1 MKLQRPAPPISMP
14 YFDDEDSNL
23 GKPRHSRR
31 YAMGMEDSEPPVM
44 SGGLEENATPS
55 KSNIGPRRTHT
66 SPQVGSKNDEVG
78 LRSIIRRSTA
88 DGRRKSFHVASNS
101 QRHGKDRGGPLER
114 IEITP
119 APKATRLKK
128 LKPRR
133 TRTKSSVYPS
143 SLDDLLRHA
152 VNGPILLHPEANIP
166 LPESDSEGSSGDE
179 NEQSHPLDI
188 KWKGRSSLDDIIQ
201 NGNTFRHALPNMVP
215 LPPSRPGS
223 MLEAIARQP
232 VPTQIPREPSIY
244 SFNYPEMI
252 SRGSQLFKHF
262 DKVLNGAPSRNNNI
276 ANITSVDCTEFVR
289 RVPIEHVVGNND
301 QNNIRTLRALS
312 KIPEGVLQRLLIVPD
327 LSPQIINL
335 LGGLFGLSPEV
346 FEEHLINSGYNGA
359 KYNDKPAH
367 TWATAKMKKSHASI
381 KWYRPVRRCDVAPYS
396 KQELEVLLDPAQGR
410 LNRDKGV
417 AVYQTKSNIFRSEW
431 EMWTDP
437 KITTR
442 DERVSGW
449 EERAT
454 VWIQK
459 LDFRD
464 CYIVV
469 LILDP
474 LPIIE
479 QGAERAAAV
488 RAYRHNEDDSSSN
501 TSTNDSSIDP
511 REESKHLRWLTDIF
525 RGQRTS
531 RKQAAQIRRVQDPSD
546 KDRKQDEEAGP
557 VMSQSREIVAVKK
570 LELLSA
576 NPVFE
581 QIAPRARISI
591 GLDEA
596 LRSPQLLHKL
606 SSQLSQTTSTKDEFC
621 QLLNFM
627 PRPIKRGPHITCV
640 APLYQIIQQDSINLL
655 DHLHTTLIEINADI
669 LSDSKMEDR
678 VVIWRQI
685 IARAQLELLELKQSI
700 TEFFS
705 FTRLL
710 DPKGTRIPA
719 EVANL
724 SAQIDHMI
732 ERLQTASSSLTS
744 NMALLDSRRSIA
756 EAQAVTKL
764 TELAFFFIPLTFAAT
779 LFGMQVEQ
787 LATPVPISIF
797 FAFGIGFIA
806 SSYLVRLTIRS
817 AWLRQLIKDYKES
830 IEMYAQNNRQPLKQG
845 NVPASMFLR
854 WAGHMTSHG
863 VAVNFRVMLEL
874 IGSPRVGKAIIAA
887 GLVSLV
893 VVPLAVIWTKPMA
906 PGIRAAITT
915 VIVLFVVIMVV
926 FGTMWRFI
934 AGQRHLDD
942 NSSVTDSI

>member
-1 MKLQRPAPPISMP
+1 
-14 YFDDEDSNL
+14 
-23 GKPRHSRR
+23 
-31 YAMGMEDSEPPVM
+31 MGMEDSEPPVM

-78 LRSIIRRSTA
+78 LKSIIRRMTA
-88 DGRRKSFHVASNS
+88 DGRRKSFQVASNS

-114 IEITP
+114 IKITP

-143 SLDDLLRHA
+143 SLDDVLRHA

-201 NGNTFRHALPNMVP
+201 NGNTFRSSMALPNMVP

-232 VPTQIPREPSIY
+232 FPTQIPREPSIY
-244 SFNYPEMI
+244 AFNYPEMI

-289 RVPIEHVVGNND
+289 RDPVEHVVGNND
-301 QNNIRTLRALS
+301 QHNIRTLRAIS

-327 LSPQIINL
+327 LAPQIINL

-367 TWATAKMKKSHASI
+367 TWATAQMEKSHASI

-396 KQELEVLLDPAQGR
+396 NQELEVLLDPAQGR
-410 LNRDKGV
+410 LNRDKGG

-454 VWIQK
+454 VWRQK
-459 LDFRD
+459 IDFRD

-511 REESKHLRWLTDIF
+511 AEGSKHLRWLTDIF

-531 RKQAAQIRRVQDPSD
+531 RKQTAQIRRVQNPSD
-546 KDRKQDEEAGP
+546 KDRKQGKETGP

-581 QIAPRARISI
+581 QIAPRAPISI

-596 LRSPQLLHKL
+596 LRSPLLLDKL

-621 QLLNFM
+621 QLLNSM
-627 PRPIKRGPHITCV
+627 PPPVKGGPHITCV
-640 APLYQIIQQDSINLL
+640 APLYQIIQQDSVNLL

-669 LSDSKMEDR
+669 LSDAKMEDR

-700 TEFFS
+700 TTFFS
-705 FTRLL
+705 FIRLL
-710 DPKGTRIPA
+710 DPKWTKIPV

-724 SAQIDHMI
+724 SAKIDDMI
-732 ERLQTASSSLTS
+732 QRLQTASSSLTS

-797 FAFGIGFIA
+797 FALGIGFIA

-817 AWLRQLIKDYKES
+817 AWLRQLTKDYKES
-830 IEMYAQNNRQPLKQG
+830 IEIYAQNNRQPLKQG

-926 FGTMWRFI
+926 FGSMWRFI
-934 AGQRHLDD
+934 VGQRHLDD